1 MRMASGDPSH
11 CPFSFEP
18 ESMEPLAAA
27 QRQLTV
33 TGGGTKAPRSQQTL
47 AAGRGMHEIWPMGEN
62 IVLDYVGANG
72 GIKHCSDLRRRGRY
86 MTHSRIV
93 RDLAQERL
101 LLFVCPDGPHLGL
114 GRSVMAQSVVIFAT
128 DLDLVS
134 WGTPLGRR
142 DPMVCLTLAD
152 HLRRL

>member
-33 TGGGTKAPRSQQTL
+33 TGGGTKTPRSQQTL

-62 IVLDYVGANG
+62 IVLDYVGTNG
-72 GIKHCSDLRRRGRY
+72 GVKHRSELSGCAFSETRMVHPTG
-86 MTHSRIV
+86 
-93 RDLAQERL
+93 
-101 LLFVCPDGPHLGL
+101 PDSL
-114 GRSVMAQSVVIFAT
+114 
-128 DLDLVS
+128 
-134 WGTPLGRR
+134 
-142 DPMVCLTLAD
+142 
-152 HLRRL
+152 